1 MTTYTLADWK
11 QLSEDERLEIEK
23 RTLFVHLEQ
32 FGLEAAKALLKK
44 VEAGRID
51 GGAYCRSDSGCG
63 CILGTL
69 AIASGASESDVAW
82 DFDSGLYH
90 EGADL
95 ADQGVY
101 DFVEY
106 GGDDGYYGD
115 ACYTMAEI
123 LALRIRPGNTPDNCK
138 EAKLIA
144 DWTREWIAS
153 KEVSE
158 PEPEVD
164 RAAILKA
171 KYRAARERQDDAAN
185 EAELLADEL
194 EALGV
199 DTDY

>member
-1 MTTYTLADWK
+1 MATYTLADWK
-11 QLSEDERLEIEK
+11 ALSTDERLEIEK

-32 FGLEAAKALLKK
+32 FGFEAAKVLLKQ
-44 VEAGRID
+44 VEDGRVD
-51 GGAYCRSDSGCG
+51 GEAYYRSNSGCG

-69 AIASGASESDVAW
+69 AIASGASEDDMEW
-82 DFDSGLYH
+82 DFEPTLYH

-101 DFVEY
+101 DRVKN
-106 GGDDGYYGD
+106 GGDDGFYGD

-123 LALRIRPGNTPDNCK
+123 LALRIRPGDTPDNCK

-153 KEVSE
+153 KEASE

-164 RAAILKA
+164 RVAILKA
-171 KYRAARERQDDAAN
+171 KYRAARERQDDAAS
-185 EAELLADEL
+185 EADLLADEL